1 MVAVTVIFSVFFKK
15 IASPKGSKNKNKSII
30 NYTYLLSLADKMLST
45 IKASHNSLLKKMRLQ
60 HFVGDGAYGNN
71 NWILMLEK
79 HDLQLI
85 SKLHYNSGLYLE
97 YTGTYSGKGRPKKYG
112 KMIDIDNI
120 NSSFLIKTIDDKNKN
135 YIAYVYQTKVLH
147 KKFRDKLN
155 VVIIV
160 RVNRKTGK
168 KKNIILFS
176 NDLEL
181 SAQKI
186 IDIYS
191 LRFQIEFNFR
201 DAKQFFGLSD
211 FKNIKKEQL
220 CNAINLSLSMILLLK
235 YRTYFKNKKLS
246 INDLKALF
254 TADMYIAKILK
265 IGNKNTM
272 AIFNS
277 DDDLKEILAIGLINN
292 KSRA

>member
-1 MVAVTVIFSVFFKK
+1 
-15 IASPKGSKNKNKSII
+15 
-30 NYTYLLSLADKMLST
+30 
-45 IKASHNSLLKKMRLQ
+45 MRLQ

-112 KMIDIDNI
+112 KKIDIDNI

-201 DAKQFFGLSD
+201 DTKQFFGLSD

-220 CNAINLSLSMILLLK
+220 CNAINLSLFMTLLSKILLLK